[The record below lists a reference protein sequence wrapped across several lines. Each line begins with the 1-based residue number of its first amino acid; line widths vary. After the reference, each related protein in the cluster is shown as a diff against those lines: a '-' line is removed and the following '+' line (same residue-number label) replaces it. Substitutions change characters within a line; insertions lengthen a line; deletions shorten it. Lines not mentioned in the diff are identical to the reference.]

1 MEVVN
6 EMVVSGCLEDWKA
19 DLDVATNALKIAEAD
34 ALKAQTTYD
43 NAAQWA
49 AKLHDWQ
56 DNLAQ
61 TVALT
66 ETLESELFIF
76 KTQIR
81 LVSKSTDS
89 IVDAINILYCEVK
102 KVFDG
107 SNSVES
113 LSNAVRGMQ
122 EVVYCLGNPANLNKN
137 GGFLKKL
144 TELEAKI
151 KTVED
156 IREDVL
162 KKLIAMV
169 QSVNGMETAICDDS
183 DGLQGIITMLHCEF
197 SVGDT
202 SDEAAEDLATLR
214 MPRNCGCLGN
224 DEGEHSC
231 DSELSPTISFPLKDD
246 DFVKGIRAKHATA
259 ATEKDTASE
268 TYNKS
273 RQKRDRLLAK
283 KNGLEKAIA
292 AATAAKK

>member
-34 ALKAQTTYD
+34 ALRAQTTFD
-43 NAAQWA
+43 NASQWE
-49 AKLHDWQ
+49 AKLRDWQ
-56 DNLAQ
+56 SSLAQ
-61 TVALT
+61 TAALT
-66 ETLESELFIF
+66 ETLETELFIF
-76 KTQIR
+76 KTQIG

-107 SNSVES
+107 ANSVES
-113 LSNAVRGMQ
+113 LSNVVRGMQ
-122 EVVYCLGNPANLNKN
+122 ETVYCLGNPTNLNKN

-144 TELEAKI
+144 TELEGKI

-162 KKLIAMV
+162 KKLIALV
-169 QSVNGMETAICDDS
+169 QSVNLMETAICDES
-183 DGLQGIITMLHCEF
+183 DGLQGIVTTMYCEF
-197 SVGDT
+197 SGGDT
-202 SDEAAEDLATLR
+202 SDEASEDLATLR
-214 MPRNCGCLGN
+214 MPRNCGCLGS
-224 DEGEHSC
+224 DEAEHSC

-246 DFVKGIRAKHATA
+246 DFVVKITAKHATSVA
-259 ATEKDTASE
+259 EKDTASE

>member
-6 EMVVSGCLEDWKA
+6 ELAVSGCLEDWKA

-43 NAAQWA
+43 NAAQWE
-49 AKLHDWQ
+49 AKLRDWQ

-61 TVALT
+61 TAALT
-66 ETLESELFIF
+66 ETLESELNIF
-76 KTQIR
+76 KTQIG

-107 SNSVES
+107 ANSVES
-113 LSNAVRGMQ
+113 LSNVVRGMQ
-122 EVVYCLGNPANLNKN
+122 ETVYCLGNPTNLNKN

-151 KTVED
+151 KAVED

-162 KKLIAMV
+162 KKLIALV
-169 QSVNGMETAICDDS
+169 QSVNSMETAICDDS
-183 DGLQGIITMLHCEF
+183 DGLQGIITTLYCEF
-197 SVGDT
+197 HGGDT

-214 MPRNCGCLGN
+214 MPRNCGCLGS

-246 DFVKGIRAKHATA
+246 DFVKSMTAKHTTA
-259 ATEKDTASE
+259 ETEKKAASE
-268 TYNKS
+268 TYNTS
-273 RQKRDRLLAK
+273 RRNRDRLLAK